1 MQKMSELTRGK
12 PKSYAEGAAGAAVRM
27 DQTYWGYVLHGQKG
41 EMQLINIA
49 ASLSWLAGIGF
60 MIAAAGMWLMPGA
73 VFSGSVLGMKL
84 GASVVLAGIG
94 GLLLNW
100 SGKTGDHVVEVDTT
114 RGEIRFVVQ
123 SRVGRPVVVGRIGID
138 AIGGVLID
146 RSRVGLCTLKLR
158 LGNTH
163 RTIDLISGTEA
174 DLVPVRDRLGRD
186 LLVGARGVK
195 GADPRVAKEPRPD
208 FSPENLRKSIPA

>member
-1 MQKMSELTRGK
+1 MQRMSEEVRGL
-12 PKSYAEGAAGAAVRM
+12 PKTGVASDTNAGVRV
-27 DQTYWGYVLHGQKG
+27 DQTYWGYVLHGQKA
-41 EMQLINIA
+41 ELKLANVA
-49 ASLSWLAGIGF
+49 ASIAWLVGIGF
-60 MIAAAGMWLMPGA
+60 MVAAAGMWLMPGA
-73 VFSGSVLGMKL
+73 VFSGSVLGMKM
-84 GASVVLAGIG
+84 GASVVLGGIG

-100 SGKTGDHVVEVDTT
+100 SGKSGEQVVEVDTT

-146 RSRVGLCTLKLR
+146 RSRAGQCVLKLR

-163 RTIDLISGTEA
+163 RTIELISGREA

-186 LLVGARGVK
+186 LLVGGRFVNGVTART
-195 GADPRVAKEPRPD
+195 PTEPRPD
-208 FSPENLRKSIPA
+208 FSPEGYRKSIPA

>member
-1 MQKMSELTRGK
+1 MQKMSETHRGSQSSRMADT
-12 PKSYAEGAAGAAVRM
+12 PANGVRV
-27 DQTYWGYVLHGQKG
+27 DQTYWGYVLQGQG
-41 EMQLINIA
+41 DEMKLANISAGA
-49 ASLSWLAGIGF
+49 AWLVGIGF
-60 MIAAAGMWLMPGA
+60 MIAAAGMWIMPGA

-84 GASVVLAGIG
+84 GSSVVLAGIG
-94 GLLLNW
+94 ALLLNW
-100 SGKTGDHVVEVDTT
+100 SGKTGDQIVEVDTT

-123 SRVGRPVVVGRIGID
+123 SRVGRPAVVGRIGVD

-163 RTIDLISGTEA
+163 RTIDLISGPEA

-186 LLVGARGVK
+186 LLVGARGAPSTEKRAV
-195 GADPRVAKEPRPD
+195 KEPRPD
-208 FSPENLRKSIPA
+208 FSPDSLRKSIPA